1 MKKMMLLS
9 IYLVLSSLIYPVS
22 SEESSTDLNIEI
34 RNQRHRRGS
43 AWAYSLSTGPTAGYS
58 PIDIDSSSNEFIELE
73 IQHPSS
79 DIVFTDLADSNSGTM
94 VTFRKAGTYFVQFSV
109 AAESNPLAII
119 YPAPNYL
126 IGVYRGK
133 KGNVPNA
140 LPEGDLFLGLGD
152 DVYGDTPL
160 AGFLTVFA
168 DAGDTIALGNAT
180 RGMTGG
186 TNLFLQQGTS
196 VSSSGHSTNSTT
208 AAINI
213 IKLE

>member
-1 MKKMMLLS
+1 MKKMMFLS
-9 IYLVLSSLIYPVS
+9 IYLGLSSIIYPVF
-22 SEESSTDLNIEI
+22 SEESSTDLSIEI
-34 RNQRHRRGS
+34 RNNHHRRS
-43 AWAYSLSTGPTAGYS
+43 AWAYSLSTGPTSGYS
-58 PIDIDSSSNEFIELE
+58 PVDIDSSSNEFIELE

-94 VTFRKAGTYFVQFSV
+94 VIFRRGGTYFVQFSV
-109 AAESNPLAII
+109 AAETNPPAII

-133 KGNVPNA
+133 NGNVPNT
-140 LPEGDLFLGLGD
+140 LPEGNLFIGLGD
-152 DVYGDTPL
+152 DVFGNTTL
-160 AGFLTVFA
+160 GGFLTVFA

-196 VSSSGHSTNSTT
+196 ISSSGHSTTSTT